1 MKLITGKA
9 CPDGMALIYG
19 KCVSVVKNTASN
31 TLDNKNCQWKT
42 DSNAYRVA
50 SIANLEVTHI
60 TIFTDQTA

>member
-1 MKLITGKA
+1 MT
-9 CPDGMALIYG
+9 LIYG

-60 TIFTDQTA
+60 TIFTDQTV

>member
-1 MKLITGKA
+1 
-9 CPDGMALIYG
+9 MALIYG

-31 TLDNKNCQWKT
+31 TVDNKNCQWKS